1 MFLTSRQT
9 TFSEHANAFS
19 SRHKVSATADRAP
32 GSLETSRETLIL
44 TPATIRLLSAPS
56 TLRTLWSLTLSGCPT
71 LLPNLLTPL
80 AALAGLG
87 LLDIS
92 TTQTDFRTL
101 HQTLRHTRVLHLVCT
116 ACPKLRTAE
125 GGPERRGF
133 AIVALPTVWMLDGVF
148 VTWDERRKWRPPSLT
163 TTVATTTATVK
174 QGAAV
179 AAVFEHTPEVRAR
192 FRDLCDRELVGG
204 GEAGKDT
211 PAFMSSREKKAVA
224 EGAGRT
230 VIWTPRARAALEDF
244 PMDFE
249 MGVEEDVAR
258 LRVLARDLERTAQ
271 AAPNFIERVSNPN
284 IIDGAIEAIV
294 GGDDTFVDSRP
305 PAPGERAAA
314 THGAGSRIV
323 MALLLLGTFSPEF
336 GEGDGAL
343 QRTLE
348 SVFIDRWD
356 AAARAAGAVDHWAR
370 APASPLRWRVADR
383 LRCLALCVGRL
394 MLDTISETSMQTTP
408 PLVSCAKTQAFATLQ
423 HRLLAAS
430 LTARRNSLHARSYE
444 PDPADLAHIARV
456 NLTPA
461 QITQL
466 ALLHLDIV
474 QLLCLDDQVATAF
487 CANLPTLCIA
497 LQAAAEVL
505 LPKGHTL
512 QPEVADIAR
521 EGDPREVQSINQRMS
536 MDARAL
542 QMKFRIC
549 AVIEETVRWVNET
562 QEKEQSPA
570 RRSAGASMNS
580 YIAVVPHGPALL
592 DLS

>member
-1 MFLTSRQT
+1 MFLSSRRT

-19 SRHKVSATADRAP
+19 SGHKGLAGVTADRAP
-32 GSLETSRETLIL
+32 GGSETSRETLIL
-44 TPATIRLLSAPS
+44 TPATIRVLSAPS

-71 LLPNLLTPL
+71 LLPHLLTPL
-80 AALAGLG
+80 SALAGLG

-101 HQTLRHTRVLHLVCT
+101 QHTLRHTRVLHLVCI

-133 AIVALPTVWMLDGVF
+133 AVVALPTVWMLDGVF
-148 VTWDERRKWRPPSLT
+148 ITWDERRKWRRPLT
-163 TTVATTTATVK
+163 TTTAATTTTAK
-174 QGAAV
+174 V
-179 AAVFEHTPEVRAR
+179 AAAPTAFEHTPEVRAR

-204 GEAGKDT
+204 DAGKET
-211 PAFMSSREKKAVA
+211 PGFVSSREKKAVA

-244 PMDFE
+244 PLDFE

-258 LRVLARDLERTAQ
+258 LRVLARDLERTART
-271 AAPNFIERVSNPN
+271 APGFVEHVSNPE

-305 PAPGERAAA
+305 PAPGERASA

-323 MALLLLGTFSPEF
+323 LALLLLGTFSPEF
-336 GEGDGAL
+336 GGSDGAL

-348 SVFIDRWD
+348 SVFIDKWD

-370 APASPLRWRVADR
+370 APASPLRWLFADR

-394 MLDTISETSMQTTP
+394 MLDTISETSIQASP
-408 PLVSCAKTQAFATLQ
+408 PLVSNTKTQAFATLQ
-423 HRLLAAS
+423 RRLLAAS
-430 LTARRNSLHARSYE
+430 LTAHRDSLHGRSHE
-444 PDPADLAHIARV
+444 PDPADLAHITRAG
-456 NLTPA
+456 LTPS
-461 QITQL
+461 QLTQL

-474 QLLCLDDQVATAF
+474 QLLCLDNQGTTEF
-487 CANLPTLCIA
+487 CANLPTLCGA

-512 QPEVADIAR
+512 RAEIGDIER
-521 EGDPREVQSINQRMS
+521 EGNPREEQAMYQRMS

-549 AVIEETVRWVNET
+549 AIIEDTVRWV
-562 QEKEQSPA
+562 QEHEEKAESPA
-570 RRSAGASMNS
+570 SRPTGASMNS
-580 YIAVVPHGPALL
+580 YIAVVPHVPGHR
-592 DLS
+592 